1 MSSGFL
7 VSLAAVVIVALG
19 GRLTLPA
26 VPLGRLARA
35 VTALDASVVGVGLLG
50 LGFHCGAMFFR
61 SMAER
66 LPGAEPSIRQIDAL
80 GHASVAWYVVPAVLT
95 VLGLRHQHPIA
106 PAGVGLALGGVGIT
120 MYGGSSL
127 QTHLTA
133 IFISVVVLAS
143 VLALLVL
150 PPWRRRSTFLAP

>member
-26 VPLGRLARA
+26 VPLRLARA
-35 VTALDASVVGVGLLG
+35 ITALDAGVVGVDLLG

-66 LPGAEPSIRQIDAL
+66 LPGADSSIRQIDAL
-80 GHASVAWYVVPAVLT
+80 GHASVVWYVVPAALT
-95 VLGLRHQHPIA
+95 VLGLRRQHPIA
-106 PAGVGLALGGVGIT
+106 LAGVALALAAVGIT
-120 MYGGSSL
+120 MYDGSSL

-133 IFISVVVLAS
+133 IFISVVVIAS
-143 VLALLVL
+143 VLAMLVL
-150 PPWRRRSTFLAP
+150 PPWRRRSPSPAP

>member
-1 MSSGFL
+1 
-7 VSLAAVVIVALG
+7 
-19 GRLTLPA
+19 
-26 VPLGRLARA
+26 
-35 VTALDASVVGVGLLG
+35 
-50 LGFHCGAMFFR
+50 MFFR

-80 GHASVAWYVVPAVLT
+80 GHASVVWYVVPAVLT

-106 PAGVGLALGGVGIT
+106 PAGVDLALGGVGIT

-143 VLALLVL
+143 ILALLVL
-150 PPWRRRSTFLAP
+150 PPWRRRSTFPAGVVPGHERPSVICSTLHLGSDLRQDPSGRHQ

>member
-19 GRLTLPA
+19 TRLTLPA
-26 VPLGRLARA
+26 VPPSRLARA
-35 VTALDASVVGVGLLG
+35 ITAADAVVVGVGLLG
-50 LGFHCGAMFFR
+50 LAFHCGAMFFR

-66 LPGAEPSIRQIDAL
+66 LPGAGPAIRQIDAL
-80 GHASVAWYVVPAVLT
+80 GHASVVWYVVPAVLT
-95 VLGLRHQHPIA
+95 VVGLRRQHPIA
-106 PAGVGLALGGVGIT
+106 LAGVAFALAGVGIT
-120 MYGGSSL
+120 MYDGSSL

-150 PPWRRRSTFLAP
+150 PPWRRRSTFSAP